1 MTAAVADLLLTKQDT
16 DGVERKL
23 TLAQLDTLLSAT
35 TKTLTN
41 KTISGATG
49 ITSVGTI
56 TTGVWTGTDIAVADG
71 GTGASTAAAARTN
84 LGALGTTGLSSV
96 EFIRKAADETID
108 TSSTL
113 QNDDDFVVALAAS
126 EVVAFELVLFINSG
140 STPDFKFAFTVPSGA
155 VLTWGIGS
163 SVMMNTSETAVGS
176 ATETAS
182 GTAIALAGQAARRL
196 VTVSGLV
203 VNSTTAGNLQFQW
216 AQNTSDAGSTKIE
229 ARSYMLVMRV

>member
-113 QNDDDFVVALAAS
+113 QNDDDFVGV
-126 EVVAFELVLFINSG
+126 ELVLFIDSG